1 MASFYKW
8 IFVRSVSAFYNSSGK
23 VIKTLIL
30 PTNRFQFDN
39 SSCHFVGRSVFN
51 VRRPGFVFGCYLLR
65 CADFSSKDKET
76 YYFMMAKVFL
86 FVEFVYSLGKH
97 LSGNEKNMRLGGRLQ
112 AAIEVLQDIRSRR
125 RPAAEALKDWGLSHR
140 FAGAGDRAAIGNIVY
155 DVLRERYSL
164 EWRMD
169 SDDPHDTVFGALLA
183 EGGLCIDE
191 LAHTL
196 EGDRFAPEKLSETC
210 RQNWQKR
217 KLADAPDY
225 IQGNLPQWCVPLFG
239 DIFASRWLE
248 EAAALAQRPPLDLR
262 VNLLKTKP
270 EKVLR
275 ELAGTNVSSIPW
287 YSEALRIPPIEKL
300 KRHPNVQAEPAF
312 QKGLF
317 EVQDLGSQIV
327 ARLAGAKAGMQVL
340 DYCAGAGGKTLAMAS
355 DMENRGQIH
364 CYDAE
369 KARLAPIFDR
379 LRRAGVRNV
388 QPHVNIKDLEQ
399 LKGQMDLVLLDAP
412 CTGTGTWRRR
422 PDAKWR
428 LTDGQ
433 LERRVGE
440 QKTVLNATMPYL
452 KKGGHLVYITCSL
465 LSSENDRQIAAFL
478 KENRDF
484 QEVDMKALWLDHFGE
499 YAPKPVF
506 PKHGLVL
513 SPASTDTDGFFISVL
528 EKR

>member
-1 MASFYKW
+1 
-8 IFVRSVSAFYNSSGK
+8 
-23 VIKTLIL
+23 
-30 PTNRFQFDN
+30 
-39 SSCHFVGRSVFN
+39 
-51 VRRPGFVFGCYLLR
+51 
-65 CADFSSKDKET
+65 
-76 YYFMMAKVFL
+76 
-86 FVEFVYSLGKH
+86 
-97 LSGNEKNMRLGGRLQ
+97 MRLGGRLQ
-112 AAIEVLQDIRSRR
+112 AAIEVLQDIKLRR
-125 RPAAEALKDWGLSHR
+125 RPAADALKDWGLSHR

-155 DVLRERYSL
+155 DALRERYSL

-169 SDDPHDTVFGALLA
+169 SDDPHDVAFAALL
-183 EGGLCIDE
+183 EDGGLSFDE
-191 LAHTL
+191 LSHAL
-196 EGDRFAPEKLSETC
+196 EGDRFAPEGLSKNN
-210 RQNWQKR
+210 RHNWQVR

-225 IQGNLPQWCVPLFG
+225 IQGNLPQWCVPLFR
-239 DIFASRWLE
+239 DIFGSRWLG
-248 EAAALAQRPPLDLR
+248 EAVALAKRPPLDLR

-270 EKVLR
+270 EKILR
-275 ELAGTNVSSIPW
+275 ELASTHIEPVSW

-312 QKGLF
+312 QKGYY

-327 ARLAGAKAGMQVL
+327 AHLAGAKAGMQVL

-355 DMENRGQIH
+355 AMENRGQIH

-399 LKGQMDLVLLDAP
+399 LKSQMDIVLLDAP

-433 LERRVGE
+433 LERRVSE
-440 QKTVLNATMPYL
+440 QKTVLNATLPYL
-452 KKGGHLVYITCSL
+452 KDGGHLVYITCSL
-465 LSSENDRQIAAFL
+465 LSSENDKQIETFL
-478 KENRDF
+478 KENPGF
-484 QEVDMKALWLDHFGE
+484 QEVDMKALWFNHFGGT
-499 YAPKPVF
+499 ASRPVF
-506 PKHGLVL
+506 PSHGLVL

-528 EKR
+528 EKH

>member
-1 MASFYKW
+1 
-8 IFVRSVSAFYNSSGK
+8 
-23 VIKTLIL
+23 
-30 PTNRFQFDN
+30 
-39 SSCHFVGRSVFN
+39 
-51 VRRPGFVFGCYLLR
+51 
-65 CADFSSKDKET
+65 
-76 YYFMMAKVFL
+76 
-86 FVEFVYSLGKH
+86 
-97 LSGNEKNMRLGGRLQ
+97 MRLGGRLQ
-112 AAIEVLQDIRSRR
+112 AAIEVLQDIKSRR
-125 RPAAEALKDWGLSHR
+125 RPAADALKDWGLSHR

-155 DVLRERYSL
+155 DALRERYSL
-164 EWRMD
+164 EWRME
-169 SDDPHDTVFGALLA
+169 SDDPHDVAFGALL
-183 EGGLCIDE
+183 EDGGLSFDE
-191 LAHTL
+191 LAQAL
-196 EGDRFAPEKLSETC
+196 EGDRFAPEMLSERCC
-210 RQNWQKR
+210 RSWQTR

-225 IQGNLPQWCVPLFG
+225 IQGNLPQWCIPLLQ
-239 DIFASRWLE
+239 DIFGSRWLY
-248 EAAALAQRPPLDLR
+248 EAIALAKRPPLDLR

-270 EKVLR
+270 EKILR
-275 ELAGTNVSSIPW
+275 ELASTNIKPISW
-287 YSEALRIPPIEKL
+287 YGEALRIPPIEKL

-312 QKGLF
+312 QKGYY

-327 ARLAGAKAGMQVL
+327 ATLAGAKAGMQVL

-433 LERRVGE
+433 LERRIGE
-440 QKTVLNATMPYL
+440 QKTVLNATLPYL
-452 KKGGHLVYITCSL
+452 KEGGHLVYITCSL
-465 LSSENDRQIAAFL
+465 LSSENDKQIETFL
-478 KENRDF
+478 EEHPDF
-484 QEVDMKALWLDHFGE
+484 HEVDMKVLWFNHFGE
-499 YAPKPVF
+499 HAPKPVF
-506 PKHGLVL
+506 PSHGLVL

-528 EKR
+528 EKH

>member
-1 MASFYKW
+1 
-8 IFVRSVSAFYNSSGK
+8 
-23 VIKTLIL
+23 
-30 PTNRFQFDN
+30 
-39 SSCHFVGRSVFN
+39 
-51 VRRPGFVFGCYLLR
+51 
-65 CADFSSKDKET
+65 
-76 YYFMMAKVFL
+76 
-86 FVEFVYSLGKH
+86 
-97 LSGNEKNMRLGGRLQ
+97 MRLGGRLQ
-112 AAIEVLQDIRSRR
+112 AAIEVLQDIKLRR
-125 RPAAEALKDWGLSHR
+125 RPAADALKDWGLSHR

-155 DVLRERYSL
+155 DALRERYSL

-169 SDDPHDTVFGALLA
+169 SDDPHDVAFAALL
-183 EGGLCIDE
+183 EDGGLSFDE
-191 LAHTL
+191 LSHAL
-196 EGDRFAPEKLSETC
+196 EGDRFAPEGLGKNNLH
-210 RQNWQKR
+210 NWQVR

-225 IQGNLPQWCVPLFG
+225 IQGNLPQWCVPLFR
-239 DIFASRWLE
+239 DIFGSRWLG
-248 EAAALAQRPPLDLR
+248 EAVALAKRPPLDLR

-270 EKVLR
+270 EKILR
-275 ELAGTNVSSIPW
+275 ELASTHIEPVSW

-312 QKGLF
+312 HKGYY

-327 ARLAGAKAGMQVL
+327 AHLAGTKAGMQVL

-355 DMENRGQIH
+355 AMENRGQIH

-399 LKGQMDLVLLDAP
+399 LKSQMDLVLLDAP

-433 LERRVGE
+433 LERRVSE
-440 QKTVLNATMPYL
+440 QKTVLNATLPYL
-452 KKGGHLVYITCSL
+452 KDGGHLVYITCSL
-465 LSSENDRQIAAFL
+465 LSSENDKQIETFL
-478 KENRDF
+478 KENPGF
-484 QEVDMKALWLDHFGE
+484 QEVDMKALWFNHFGGT
-499 YAPKPVF
+499 APRPVF
-506 PKHGLVL
+506 PSHGLVL

-528 EKR
+528 EKH